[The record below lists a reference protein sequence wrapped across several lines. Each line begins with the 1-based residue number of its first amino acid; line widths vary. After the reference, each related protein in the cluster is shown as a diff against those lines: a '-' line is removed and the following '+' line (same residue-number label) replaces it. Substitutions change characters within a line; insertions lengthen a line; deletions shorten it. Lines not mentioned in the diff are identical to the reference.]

1 MLIGINGGYFP
12 AIFRVCF
19 RRQIYEAIAA
29 IFGQSVIY
37 FLLIAASASERAI
50 IAPLFFLQF

>member
-37 FLLIAASASERAI
+37 FFINSRLSFWAGYYSG
-50 IAPLFFLQF
+50 PFLQL